1 MENYDLIVVGAGPAG
16 LNAAVYA
23 ARYKLNIL
31 VIGKITGGVM
41 LGAIKICN
49 WLGYIETSGMEL
61 TEKMA
66 EQVKDAG
73 VEIKNQKVVD
83 VKKIEGGFLVKTDT
97 EEYQSKKIILATGS
111 ERRKLNLDYEEE
123 LLGKGISYCPTCDA
137 VFFSDQIV
145 GVVGGGDAAL
155 TAALLISE
163 YARKVYIFYRQDSF
177 FRAEPAWVEAVE
189 REEKIEIIFK
199 VNVAELLGTD
209 KLEGVK
215 LDNGQEIE
223 LGGLFIQIGGMPN
236 IELAVQLGVK
246 LSGRYIEVD
255 KEQKT
260 SVPGVFA
267 AGDITNNPLKQIIT
281 AAAEGAVAAT
291 SAYKEIKEEG

>member
-1 MENYDLIVVGAGPAG
+1 MENYDLIVVGAGPGG

-23 ARYKLNIL
+23 ARYKLKTL
-31 VIGKITGGVM
+31 VAGKVTGGVM

-73 VEIKNQKVVD
+73 VEIRNENVADVQKV
-83 VKKIEGGFLVKTDT
+83 EGGFLVKT
-97 EEYQSKKIILATGS
+97 EGGEFMAKKVILATGS
-111 ERRKLNLDYEEE
+111 ERRKLNLDHEDE
-123 LLGKGISYCPTCDA
+123 LMGKGISYCPTCDA
-137 VFFSDQIV
+137 VFFPDQVV

-155 TAALLISE
+155 TAALLIAE
-163 YARKVYIFYRQDSF
+163 YAKKVYIFYRQESF
-177 FRAEPAWVEAVE
+177 SRAEPAWVEAVE
-189 REEKIEIIFK
+189 KEEKIETIFK
-199 VNVAELLGTD
+199 VNVAELLGAD
-209 KLEGVK
+209 RLEGVK

-223 LGGLFIQIGGMPN
+223 LGGLFIQIGGVSN

-246 LSGRYIEVD
+246 LDGRYISVD

-281 AAAEGAVAAT
+281 AAAEGAIAAT
-291 SAYKEIKEEG
+291 SAYKEIKENL